1 MRLKLLLL
9 LVFSFLLACKEES
22 KNKEEK
28 EEKNIVFTEIK
39 YATGFEIANYEGY
52 KILKVN
58 SPWANAEQT
67 FTYLLIEDQN
77 AVPENI
83 TYDEKITLPID
94 KLVVTSTTH
103 IPSLES
109 LGQLNTL
116 VGFPHTD
123 YISSEKARQLIREN
137 KIKEIGAGQTINTEV
152 LLALQPQAVI
162 ASAVNGDEK
171 SYKTVQKS
179 GIPII
184 YNGDWTEEH
193 PLGKA
198 EWIKFFGTLYNQEKL
213 ADSIFKKIETNY
225 RIAKATAKN
234 TEDNPSVLSG
244 GLYQNTWY
252 CPQGNS
258 WQAQFIA
265 DASGD
270 YIFKHTEGTGSL
282 SLSFENV
289 FENGKTADI
298 WISPGVYASYDE
310 MKTASQH
317 YQKFD
322 AFQNKNVYTVTET
335 KGETGGL
342 LFYELAPN
350 RPDLVLIDLIK
361 IFHPELYQDQPLT
374 FFKPL
379 E

>member
-1 MRLKLLLL
+1 MRLKLFILLM
-9 LVFSFLLACKEES
+9 FPFFLACKEES
-22 KNKEEK
+22 KNKAEK
-28 EEKNIVFTEIK
+28 EDKNVVFTEIK
-39 YATGFEIANYEGY
+39 YATGFEIANHEGY

-58 SPWANAEQT
+58 SPWANAQQT
-67 FTYLLIEDQN
+67 FTYLLVEDKN
-77 AVPENI
+77 AVPKNI
-83 TYDEKITLPID
+83 TYDEKVMLPID

-109 LGQLNTL
+109 LEQLNTL
-116 VGFPHTD
+116 VGFPNTD
-123 YISSEKARQLIREN
+123 YISSEKARQLIKEN
-137 KIKEIGAGQTINTEV
+137 KIKEIGTNQTINTEV
-152 LLALQPQAVI
+152 LLALQPKAVI

-171 SYKTVQKS
+171 SYKTIQKS

-198 EWIKFFGTLYNQEKL
+198 EWIKFFGTLFNKEKQ
-213 ADSIFKKIETNY
+213 ADSIFRIIETNY
-225 RIAKATAKN
+225 FTAKAIAKDAAR
-234 TEDNPSVLSG
+234 NPSVLSG

-270 YIFKHTEGTGSL
+270 YVFKHTEGTGSL

-289 FENGKTADI
+289 FEKGKTADI

-310 MKTASQH
+310 MKSASQH

-322 AFQNKNVYTVTET
+322 AFQHKKVYTVTET

-342 LFYELAPN
+342 LFYELAPH

-361 IFHPELYQDQPLT
+361 IFHPELYQEQPLT